1 MSALSLTMGIIKQK
15 GILGLYKGT
24 SATMLR
30 DVSFSV
36 CYFPL
41 FANLN
46 ALGPKTHPGSSKTVF
61 WWSFI
66 SGCAAGSI
74 SALFVNPA
82 DVVKTRLQLINKD
95 AGAQSYNGIL
105 DAFTKILKQEGI
117 TAFFRGGLCRMI
129 VIAPLVIIFNLLL
142 TKDVSC
148 LEVSFFVISAI
159 EKVDPNFKMR
169 LFYWSTFKFGLL
181 FCLLTGR
188 IKRLLSKKLVYF
200 FLCHLMMCSL

>member
-129 VIAPLVIIFNLLL
+129 VIAPLVIIFNL
-142 TKDVSC
+142 TKKVSC
-148 LEVSFFVISAI
+148 LEVSFLVISAR
-159 EKVDPNFKMR
+159 KKNRSKFQNAAF
-169 LFYWSTFKFGLL
+169 LFKFGLL
-181 FCLLTGR
+181 FLHIDVT
-188 IKRLLSKKLVYF
+188 KKETSKKKAF
-200 FLCHLMMCSL
+200 FVLPMPLGC

>member
-1 MSALSLTMGIIKQK
+1 MLTNYFKQYFHFTGAKGGAPKISALSLTMELLKTK

-30 DVSFSV
+30 DVSFSI

-46 ALGPKTHPGSSKTVF
+46 ALGPKRHPGSTESVF

-82 DVVKTRLQLINKD
+82 DVVKTRLQ
-95 AGAQSYNGIL
+95 AQ
-105 DAFTKILKQEGI
+105 DRAH
-117 TAFFRGGLCRMI
+117 A
-129 VIAPLVIIFNLLL
+129 
-142 TKDVSC
+142 
-148 LEVSFFVISAI
+148 
-159 EKVDPNFKMR
+159 
-169 LFYWSTFKFGLL
+169 
-181 FCLLTGR
+181 
-188 IKRLLSKKLVYF
+188 KK
-200 FLCHLMMCSL
+200 

>member
-129 VIAPLVIIFNLLL
+129 VIAPLVITYVQFIL

-148 LEVSFFVISAI
+148 LEVSFFVMSA
-159 EKVDPNFKMR
+159 
-169 LFYWSTFKFGLL
+169 
-181 FCLLTGR
+181 
-188 IKRLLSKKLVYF
+188 SKKFIQISKCGFLIGRHSNLDCF
-200 FLCHLMMCSL
+200 FCGLT

>member
-1 MSALSLTMGIIKQK
+1 MIIFFLHLGTKGGPAKLSALSLTMDLLKTK

-30 DVSFSV
+30 DVSFSI

-46 ALGPKTHPGSSKTVF
+46 SLGPKRPGSTESVF

-82 DVVKTRLQLINKD
+82 DVVKTRLQLINK
-95 AGAQSYNGIL
+95 GATDQSYNGIL
-105 DAFTKILKQEGI
+105 DAFTKIFKQEGI
-117 TAFFRGGLCRMI
+117 TAFFKGGLCRMI
-129 VIAPLVIIFNLLL
+129 VIAPLVIIL
-142 TKDVSC
+142 
-148 LEVSFFVISAI
+148 II
-159 EKVDPNFKMR
+159 IQ
-169 LFYWSTFKFGLL
+169 G
-181 FCLLTGR
+181 
-188 IKRLLSKKLVYF
+188 
-200 FLCHLMMCSL
+200 

>member
-1 MSALSLTMGIIKQK
+1 MDLLKTK

-30 DVSFSV
+30 DVSFSI

-46 ALGPKTHPGSSKTVF
+46 ALGPKRPGSTESVF

-82 DVVKTRLQLINKD
+82 DVVKTRLQLINK
-95 AGAQSYNGIL
+95 GATDQSYNGIL
-105 DAFTKILKQEGI
+105 DAFTKIFKQEGI
-117 TAFFRGGLCRMI
+117 TAFFKGGLCRMI
-129 VIAPLVIIFNLLL
+129 VIAPLVIILII
-142 TKDVSC
+142 VQ
-148 LEVSFFVISAI
+148 
-159 EKVDPNFKMR
+159 
-169 LFYWSTFKFGLL
+169 G
-181 FCLLTGR
+181 
-188 IKRLLSKKLVYF
+188 
-200 FLCHLMMCSL
+200 

>member
-142 TKDVSC
+142 TKKS
-148 LEVSFFVISAI
+148 
-159 EKVDPNFKMR
+159 
-169 LFYWSTFKFGLL
+169 LL
-181 FCLLTGR
+181 FRSLVFGHFSTQKKSIQISKGGFLISIWIVFFCTLT
-188 IKRLLSKKLVYF
+188 
-200 FLCHLMMCSL
+200 

>member
-1 MSALSLTMGIIKQK
+1 MIIFFLHLGTKGGPAKLSALSLTMDLLKTK

-30 DVSFSV
+30 DVSFSI

-46 ALGPKTHPGSSKTVF
+46 ALGPKRPGSTESVF

-82 DVVKTRLQLINKD
+82 DVVKTRLQLINK
-95 AGAQSYNGIL
+95 GATDQSYNGIL
-105 DAFTKILKQEGI
+105 DAFTKIFKQEGI
-117 TAFFRGGLCRMI
+117 TAFFKGGLCRMI
-129 VIAPLVIIFNLLL
+129 VIAPLVII
-142 TKDVSC
+142 
-148 LEVSFFVISAI
+148 I
-159 EKVDPNFKMR
+159 NFIKECSQ
-169 LFYWSTFKFGLL
+169 FTFTILGGWVVKNQ
-181 FCLLTGR
+181 
-188 IKRLLSKKLVYF
+188 
-200 FLCHLMMCSL
+200 

>member
-129 VIAPLVIIFNLLL
+129 VIAPLVIISNLLL
-142 TKDVSC
+142 TKKLLFFGDVSMQKDRSKFQNAAIC
-148 LEVSFFVISAI
+148 RHSNLDCFFA
-159 EKVDPNFKMR
+159 
-169 LFYWSTFKFGLL
+169 
-181 FCLLTGR
+181 
-188 IKRLLSKKLVYF
+188 
-200 FLCHLMMCSL
+200 H

>member
-1 MSALSLTMGIIKQK
+1 MTFFRYKLTLKDGKLPVHREMVAGGCAGLCQIVVTTPMELLKIQMQDAGRVASTAGAKGGAPKISALSLTMELLKTK

-30 DVSFSV
+30 DVSFSI

-46 ALGPKTHPGSSKTVF
+46 ALGPKRHPGSTESVF

-82 DVVKTRLQLINKD
+82 DWSRPGCNSSTRTPLPQITMVSLMLSLKFSNKR
-95 AGAQSYNGIL
+95 ALPPFSKV
-105 DAFTKILKQEGI
+105 AFAE
-117 TAFFRGGLCRMI
+117 
-129 VIAPLVIIFNLLL
+129 
-142 TKDVSC
+142 
-148 LEVSFFVISAI
+148 
-159 EKVDPNFKMR
+159 
-169 LFYWSTFKFGLL
+169 
-181 FCLLTGR
+181 
-188 IKRLLSKKLVYF
+188 
-200 FLCHLMMCSL
+200 

>member
-142 TKDVSC
+142 TKKVSC
-148 LEVSFFVISAI
+148 LEVSFLVISAR
-159 EKVDPNFKMR
+159 KKNRSKFQNAAF
-169 LFYWSTFKFGLL
+169 LFKFGLL
-181 FCLLTGR
+181 FLHIDVT
-188 IKRLLSKKLVYF
+188 K
-200 FLCHLMMCSL
+200 